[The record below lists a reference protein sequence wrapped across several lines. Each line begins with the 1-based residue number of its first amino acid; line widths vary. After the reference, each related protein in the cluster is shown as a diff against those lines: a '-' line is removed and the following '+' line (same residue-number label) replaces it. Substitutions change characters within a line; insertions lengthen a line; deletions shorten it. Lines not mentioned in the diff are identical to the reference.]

1 MKFCPK
7 CGAELKP
14 EAKFC
19 AACGTPIAVAPPPVQ
34 APPPPAQ
41 QASPPPV
48 YQQQQEPVYEQAREA
63 SNAFKEAISGNTN
76 IVQRVI
82 NIITKPKE
90 EWHVIASERPNA
102 MKLIGGYALIL
113 ALIPAL
119 SAFIKYGIIG
129 FSFMGYTSRSI
140 SSGIQTGLIQLLSAV
155 IGVYLLAWVIDLLAP
170 SFESEKNFGRSLQL
184 AVYASTPQWV
194 AGILLLLSTT
204 MSMLIM
210 VIGLYA
216 IYLLAVGM
224 PIMKNTSKDKVVG
237 YVALTIVAMIVI
249 ALVMA
254 LILGAILGL
263 FFAGSMSGFGL

>member
-1 MKFCPK
+1 MKFCPN

-19 AACGTPIAVAPPPVQ
+19 AACGSPIAA
-34 APPPPAQ
+34 AATPPAQ
-41 QASPPPV
+41 PAYQPPPS
-48 YQQQQEPVYEQAREA
+48 YQPQEPVYEQARQA
-63 SNAFKEAISGNTN
+63 SNAFKETISGNTN

-82 NIITKPKE
+82 NIVTKPKE
-90 EWHVIASERPNA
+90 EWPVIAQEEPNT

-113 ALIPAL
+113 ALIPAV

-170 SFESEKNFGRSLQL
+170 SFDSQKNFGRSLQL

-194 AGILLLLSTT
+194 AGILLLISTS

-210 VIGLYA
+210 LFGLYA

-224 PIMKNTSKDKVVG
+224 PIMKGTPKDKVVG

-249 ALVMA
+249 SLVLA

-263 FFAGSMSGFGL
+263 FFVGSIGGFGL

>member
-1 MKFCPK
+1 MKFCPN

-19 AACGTPIAVAPPPVQ
+19 AACGTPISVAPPPPVEP
-34 APPPPAQ
+34 APQPQ
-41 QASPPPV
+41 PV
-48 YQQQQEPVYEQAREA
+48 YHQQEPVYEQAKEA
-63 SNAFKEAISGNTN
+63 TSAFKEAITGNTN
-76 IVQRVI
+76 IIQRVI
-82 NIITKPKE
+82 NILTKPKQ
-90 EWHVIASERPNA
+90 EWEVIATEHPNA

-119 SAFIKYGIIG
+119 SAVIKYGIIG
-129 FSFMGYTSRSI
+129 SSFMGYTSRSFGM
-140 SSGIQTGLIQLLSAV
+140 GIQTGLVQLLSAV

-224 PIMKNTSKDKVVG
+224 PVMKNTPKDKVVG

-249 ALVMA
+249 GIVLA
-254 LILGAILGL
+254 LILAAILGL
-263 FFAGSMSGFGL
+263 FFVGSGGRFGY

>member
-1 MKFCPK
+1 MKFCPN

-14 EAKFC
+14 QAKFC
-19 AACGTPIAVAPPPVQ
+19 AACGTSIAVAPPPPVQ
-34 APPPPAQ
+34 TTPPPQ
-41 QASPPPV
+41 TT
-48 YQQQQEPVYEQAREA
+48 YQQQQEPVYEHTKEA
-63 SNAFKEAISGNTN
+63 SSAFKEAISGKTN
-76 IVQRVI
+76 LVQRVI
-82 NIITKPKE
+82 NIITKPKQ
-90 EWHVIASERPNA
+90 EWEVIATEQPNA

-119 SAFIKYGIIG
+119 SAFIKYGILG
-129 FSFMGYTSRSI
+129 MSFMGYTTRSI
-140 SSGIQTGLIQLLSAV
+140 ATGIQTGLIQLLSAV

-170 SFESEKNFGRSLQL
+170 SFESQKNFGRSLQL

-210 VIGLYA
+210 LIGLYA

-224 PIMKNTSKDKVVG
+224 PIIKGTPKDKVVG

-249 ALVMA
+249 GLVVA

-263 FFAGSMSGFGL
+263 FFVGSYGGFNF

>member
-1 MKFCPK
+1 MKFCPN

-19 AACGTPIAVAPPPVQ
+19 AACGTPIVVATTPPVEPTPQ
-34 APPPPAQ
+34 PP
-41 QASPPPV
+41 
-48 YQQQQEPVYEQAREA
+48 YQQQEPVYDQAKEA
-63 SNAFKEAISGNTN
+63 THAFKEAISGNTN

-90 EWHVIASERPNA
+90 EWQVISTEQPNA

-113 ALIPAL
+113 ALIPAV

-140 SSGIQTGLIQLLSAV
+140 GSGIQTGLVQLLSAV

-170 SFESEKNFGRSLQL
+170 SFESQKNFGRSLQL
-184 AVYASTPQWV
+184 AVYASTPQWI
-194 AGILLLLSTT
+194 AGILLLLSTS

-210 VIGLYA
+210 LIGLYA
-216 IYLLAVGM
+216 IYLLAVGL
-224 PIMKNTSKDKVVG
+224 PILKGTPKDKVVG

-249 ALVMA
+249 ALVLA
-254 LILGAILGL
+254 LILAAILGL
-263 FFAGSMSGFGL
+263 FFAGSAGRFGY

>member
-1 MKFCPK
+1 MKFCPN

-19 AACGTPIAVAPPPVQ
+19 AACGTSITVATSPPVQ
-34 APPPPAQ
+34 PASQ
-41 QASPPPV
+41 PQPA
-48 YQQQQEPVYEQAREA
+48 YQQPQEPVYEQAREA
-63 SNAFKEAISGNTN
+63 TSAFKEAITGKTN
-76 IVQRVI
+76 LVQRVI
-82 NIITKPKE
+82 NIITKPKQ
-90 EWHVIASERPNA
+90 EWAVIAQEEPST

-184 AVYASTPQWV
+184 AVYSSTPQWV
-194 AGILLLLSTT
+194 AGILLLISTT
-204 MSMLIM
+204 LSMLIM
-210 VIGLYA
+210 VISLYA

-224 PIMKNTSKDKVVG
+224 PVLKGTPKDKVVG
-237 YVALTIVAMIVI
+237 YTALTIVAMIVI

-263 FFAGSMSGFGL
+263 FFAGSMSGYKF

>member
-1 MKFCPK
+1 MKFCPN

-19 AACGTPIAVAPPPVQ
+19 AACGTPIAAPPPPPVQ
-34 APPPPAQ
+34 PNPQPQPN
-41 QASPPPV
+41 
-48 YQQQQEPVYEQAREA
+48 YQQQEPVYEHAKEA
-63 SNAFKEAISGNTN
+63 TSAFKEAITGNTN

-90 EWHVIASERPNA
+90 EWHVIASEQPNA

-113 ALIPAL
+113 ALIPAV

-140 SSGIQTGLIQLLSAV
+140 ASGIQTGLVQLLSAV

-184 AVYASTPQWV
+184 AVYSSTPQWV
-194 AGILLLLSTT
+194 AGILMLISTT

-224 PIMKNTSKDKVVG
+224 PVLKNTPKDKVVG

-249 ALVMA
+249 AVVLALVFA
-254 LILGAILGL
+254 AFLGL
-263 FFAGSMSGFGL
+263 FFAGSIGRYGF

>member
-1 MKFCPK
+1 MKFCPN

-19 AACGTPIAVAPPPVQ
+19 AACGTPIVATTIPPVEP
-34 APPPPAQ
+34 APQPQTP
-41 QASPPPV
+41 
-48 YQQQQEPVYEQAREA
+48 YQQQEPVYEQAKEA
-63 SNAFKEAISGNTN
+63 TSAFKQAITGKTN

-82 NIITKPKE
+82 NIITKPKD
-90 EWHVIASERPNA
+90 EWQVIATEHPNA

-129 FSFMGYTSRSI
+129 MSFMGYTSRSI
-140 SSGIQTGLIQLLSAV
+140 GSGIQTGLIQLLSAV

-170 SFESEKNFGRSLQL
+170 SFESQKNFGRSLQL
-184 AVYASTPQWV
+184 AVYASTPQWL
-194 AGILLLLSTT
+194 AGILLLFSTT
-204 MSMLIM
+204 LSMLIM

-224 PIMKNTSKDKVVG
+224 PVLKETPKDKVVG

-249 ALVMA
+249 GLILA

-263 FFAGSMSGFGL
+263 FFAGSMGGFKF

>member
-1 MKFCPK
+1 MKFCPN

-19 AACGTPIAVAPPPVQ
+19 AACGTPIAVAPPPPVQ
-34 APPPPAQ
+34 PTPPPQ
-41 QASPPPV
+41 TT
-48 YQQQQEPVYEQAREA
+48 YQQQQEPVYEHAREA
-63 SNAFKEAISGNTN
+63 SSAFKEAISGKTN

-82 NIITKPKE
+82 NIITKPKQ
-90 EWHVIASERPNA
+90 EWEVIATEQPNA

-129 FSFMGYTSRSI
+129 MSFMGYTTRSI
-140 SSGIQTGLIQLLSAV
+140 ASGIQTGLIQLLSAV

-170 SFESEKNFGRSLQL
+170 SFESQKNFGRSLQL

-210 VIGLYA
+210 LIGLYA

-224 PIMKNTSKDKVVG
+224 PILKGTPKDKVIG

-249 ALVMA
+249 GLLLALV
-254 LILGAILGL
+254 LGGILGL
-263 FFAGSMSGFGL
+263 FFVGSYGGFKF